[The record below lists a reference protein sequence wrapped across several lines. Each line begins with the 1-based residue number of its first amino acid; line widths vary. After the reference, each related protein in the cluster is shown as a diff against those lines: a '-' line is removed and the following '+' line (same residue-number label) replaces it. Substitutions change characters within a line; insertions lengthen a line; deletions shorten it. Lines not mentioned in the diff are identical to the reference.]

1 MIHSDSDNVKA
12 AGVARASASDLFKRA
27 AEGGVL
33 QVSETAARG
42 GGKNSATFSIVNSE
56 VKRRAAGKEGNN
68 GMRVTFSKPV
78 ADWIGVT
85 DKAHIAPMPSDSA
98 ILLAAEFPPAIS
110 ATRMQLRADSD
121 RKDKATGK
129 VTNSGK
135 KICYSAALVTTLTD
149 AFSLD
154 FTART
159 SMSFSDI
166 QLTKFE
172 STKVAI
178 VRMPI
183 GVAEVSKDEG
193 EATA

>member
-1 MIHSDSDNVKA
+1 MYHSDRDTLKSGA
-12 AGVARASASDLFKRA
+12 VARASVGDLFKRA

-33 QVSETAARG
+33 QVSETASHG
-42 GGKNSATFSIVNSE
+42 GGKNSTTFSIVNSA
-56 VKRRAAGKEGNN
+56 VKRRAAGKDGNN
-68 GMRVTFSKPV
+68 GMRVTFSKSV

-85 DKAHIAPMPSDSA
+85 DKAYIAPMPDDSV
-98 ILLAAEFPPAIS
+98 ILLAAEFPPAIP

-121 RKDKATGK
+121 RMDKDTDK
-129 VTNSGK
+129 VMNSGK
-135 KICYSAALVTTLTD
+135 KICYNAALVTTLTD

-166 QLTKFE
+166 DLTEYE

-178 VRMPI
+178 VQMPI
-183 GVAEVSKDEG
+183 SQTDVSEG